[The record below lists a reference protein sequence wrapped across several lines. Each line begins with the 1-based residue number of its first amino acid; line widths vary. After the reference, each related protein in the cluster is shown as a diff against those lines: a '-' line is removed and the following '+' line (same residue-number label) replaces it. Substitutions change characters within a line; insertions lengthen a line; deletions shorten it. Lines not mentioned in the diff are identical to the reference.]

1 MRNIACFQI
10 KVKRDILRKYRTYG
24 ELYMG
29 LCKVTGEVPIAIYRT
44 EKRRIFIEE
53 VIHLTMCMFIKYWNF
68 NHCRTFLPLQSTV
81 IMWYETLCNIY
92 TDIKYICIIMKNNSS
107 FKINWCWIWI
117 QDSQANALTAWAIKL
132 HMKINWHGRYKVGLF
147 SLLILKR
154 SMSCYEGAV
163 YMYHLNRKILIVSL
177 EESASWLLLMLF
189 LDC

>member
-53 VIHLTMCMFIKYWNF
+53 VIHLTVCMFIKYWNF
-68 NHCRTFLPLQSTV
+68 NHCITYLPLQSTV
-81 IMWYETLCNIY
+81 IMWYETHCNIY

-107 FKINWCWIWI
+107 FKMIILGNICPNIYKMI
-117 QDSQANALTAWAIKL
+117 QKWQ
-132 HMKINWHGRYKVGLF
+132 
-147 SLLILKR
+147 
-154 SMSCYEGAV
+154 
-163 YMYHLNRKILIVSL
+163 
-177 EESASWLLLMLF
+177 LMLDLNPRF
-189 LDC
+189 TSQCLNCLSN